1 MEELVVDVLG
11 RGGTDGVAGYIDTDM
26 GASGAE
32 DAHASFNIGVG
43 GIFLTRGGTILVW
56 DDVGLQVFV
65 AHKYGDIDIVD
76 KEETVGVVL
85 EMIFDGREKA
95 RGGDGL
101 GWEREV
107 AVHVDLL
114 SSWDVDT

>member
-11 RGGTDGVAGYIDTDM
+11 RGGADGVAGYIDTDM

-76 KEETVGVVL
+76 KEEAVGVVL
-85 EMIFDGREKA
+85 EVVFDDREETV
-95 RGGDGL
+95 GGDGL
-101 GWEREV
+101 GCEGAE
-107 AVHVDLL
+107 AVHVD
-114 SSWDVDT
+114 